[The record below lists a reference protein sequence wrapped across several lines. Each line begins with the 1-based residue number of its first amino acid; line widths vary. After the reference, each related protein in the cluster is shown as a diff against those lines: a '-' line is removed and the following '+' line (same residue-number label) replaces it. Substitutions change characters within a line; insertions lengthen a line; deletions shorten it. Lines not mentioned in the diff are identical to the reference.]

1 MIEFYKPDRHTS
13 PQHEKA
19 QETNT
24 ENKTAYAEPENIR
37 IVVDDQTPPRQDT
50 ASSQS
55 GSIPSYA
62 ADQQNFTSVDDIAAT
77 AKAYGEKI
85 IDEISPNRAGGFKTN
100 LKSRSLS
107 IFLCALF
114 GIFGVHRFYEGKI
127 ATGILWLCTGGLGLI
142 GWIIDLI
149 ILINKPRY
157 YEP

>member
-13 PQHEKA
+13 PEPEKA
-19 QETNT
+19 QEKKQ
-24 ENKTAYAEPENIR
+24 ENRAAYAEPENIR
-37 IVVDDQTPPRQDT
+37 IVVDDRTPPRQDT
-50 ASSQS
+50 SSSQS

-62 ADQQNFTSVDDIAAT
+62 SEQQNFTSVDDIAAT

-85 IDEISPNRAGGFKTN
+85 IDEINPNRGGFRTN

-127 ATGILWLCTGGLGLI
+127 LTGLLWLFTGGLGLI

>member
-13 PQHEKA
+13 PEPEKA
-19 QETNT
+19 QEKKQ
-24 ENKTAYAEPENIR
+24 ENRAAYAEPENIR
-37 IVVDDQTPPRQDT
+37 IVVDDRTPPRQDT
-50 ASSQS
+50 SSSQS

-62 ADQQNFTSVDDIAAT
+62 SEQQNFTSVDDIAAT

-85 IDEISPNRAGGFKTN
+85 IDEINPNRGGFRTN

-127 ATGILWLCTGGLGLI
+127 FTGLLWLFTGGLGLI

>member
-13 PQHEKA
+13 PEPEKA
-19 QETNT
+19 QEKKQ
-24 ENKTAYAEPENIR
+24 ENRAAYAEPENIR

-50 ASSQS
+50 SSSQS

-62 ADQQNFTSVDDIAAT
+62 SEQQNFTSVDDIAAT

-85 IDEISPNRAGGFKTN
+85 IDEINPNRGGFRTN

-127 ATGILWLCTGGLGLI
+127 FTGLLWLFTGGLGLI

>member
-1 MIEFYKPDRHTS
+1 MIEFYKPDRHTA
-13 PQHEKA
+13 PEPEKA
-19 QETNT
+19 QETNR
-24 ENKTAYAEPENIR
+24 ENTAAYAEPENIR
-37 IVVDDQTPPRQDT
+37 IVVDDRTPPRQDA

-62 ADQQNFTSVDDIAAT
+62 SEQQSFTSVDDIAAT

-85 IDEISPNRAGGFKTN
+85 IDEINPNRGGFRTN

-127 ATGILWLCTGGLGLI
+127 FTGLLWLFTGGLGLI

>member
-13 PQHEKA
+13 PEPEKA
-19 QETNT
+19 QEKKQ
-24 ENKTAYAEPENIR
+24 ENRAAYAEPENIR
-37 IVVDDQTPPRQDT
+37 IVVDRTPPRQDT
-50 ASSQS
+50 SSSQS

-62 ADQQNFTSVDDIAAT
+62 SEQQNFTSVDDIAAT

-85 IDEISPNRAGGFKTN
+85 IDEINPNRGGFRTN

-127 ATGILWLCTGGLGLI
+127 LTGLLWLFTGGLGLI

>member
-13 PQHEKA
+13 PESEKA
-19 QETNT
+19 QEKKQ
-24 ENKTAYAEPENIR
+24 ENRAAYAEPENIR
-37 IVVDDQTPPRQDT
+37 IVVDDRTPPRQDT

-62 ADQQNFTSVDDIAAT
+62 SEQQNFTSVDDIAAT

-85 IDEISPNRAGGFKTN
+85 IDEINPNRGGFRTN

-127 ATGILWLCTGGLGLI
+127 FTGLLWLFTGGLGLI

>member
-13 PQHEKA
+13 SEPEKA
-19 QETNT
+19 QEKKQ
-24 ENKTAYAEPENIR
+24 ENRAAYAEPENIR
-37 IVVDDQTPPRQDT
+37 IVVDDRTPPRQDT
-50 ASSQS
+50 SSSQS

-62 ADQQNFTSVDDIAAT
+62 SEQQNFTSVDDIAAT

-85 IDEISPNRAGGFKTN
+85 IDEINPNRGGFKTN

-127 ATGILWLCTGGLGLI
+127 LTGLLWLFTGGLGLI

>member
-13 PQHEKA
+13 PQPEKD
-19 QETNT
+19 QETNR

-114 GIFGVHRFYEGKI
+114 GIFGIHRFYEGKI

>member
-13 PQHEKA
+13 PEPEKA
-19 QETNT
+19 QEKKQ
-24 ENKTAYAEPENIR
+24 ENQTAYAEPENIR
-37 IVVDDQTPPRQDT
+37 IVVDDRTPPRQDT
-50 ASSQS
+50 SSSQS

-62 ADQQNFTSVDDIAAT
+62 SEQQSFTSVDDIAAT

-85 IDEISPNRAGGFKTN
+85 IDEINPNRGGFRTN
-100 LKSRSLS
+100 LKSRNLS

-127 ATGILWLCTGGLGLI
+127 FTGLLWLFTGGLGLI

>member
-1 MIEFYKPDRHTS
+1 
-13 PQHEKA
+13 
-19 QETNT
+19 
-24 ENKTAYAEPENIR
+24 
-37 IVVDDQTPPRQDT
+37 
-50 ASSQS
+50 
-55 GSIPSYA
+55 
-62 ADQQNFTSVDDIAAT
+62 QNFTSVDDIAAT

-85 IDEISPNRAGGFKTN
+85 IDEINPHRGGFRTN

-127 ATGILWLCTGGLGLI
+127 LTGLLWLFTGGLGLI

>member
-13 PQHEKA
+13 PEPEKA
-19 QETNT
+19 ADTNRETQ
-24 ENKTAYAEPENIR
+24 TAYAEPENIR
-37 IVVDDQTPPRQDT
+37 IVVDNDTPPRQDI
-50 ASSQS
+50 SSSHS

-62 ADQQNFTSVDDIAAT
+62 ADAQNFTSVDDIAAT
-77 AKAYGEKI
+77 AKAYGERI
-85 IDEISPNRAGGFKTN
+85 IDEINPNRGGGFNKK
-100 LKSRSLS
+100 LKSRSLA
-107 IFLCALF
+107 IFLCAVL

-127 ATGILWLCTGGLGLI
+127 ATGILWLLTGGLGLI

>member
-13 PQHEKA
+13 SEPEKA
-19 QETNT
+19 QEKKQ
-24 ENKTAYAEPENIR
+24 ENRAAYAEPENIR
-37 IVVDDQTPPRQDT
+37 IVVDDRTPPRQDT
-50 ASSQS
+50 SSSQS

-62 ADQQNFTSVDDIAAT
+62 SEQQNFTSVDDIAAT

-85 IDEISPNRAGGFKTN
+85 IDEINPNRGGFRTN

-127 ATGILWLCTGGLGLI
+127 LTGLLWLFTGGLGLI

>member
-13 PQHEKA
+13 PEPEKA
-19 QETNT
+19 QGTKQENT
-24 ENKTAYAEPENIR
+24 TAYAEPENIR
-37 IVVDDQTPPRQDT
+37 IVVDDKTPPRQDT

-62 ADQQNFTSVDDIAAT
+62 AEQQNFTSVDDIAAT

-85 IDEISPNRAGGFKTN
+85 IDEINPNGGGFRTN

-127 ATGILWLCTGGLGLI
+127 LTGLLWLFTGGLGLI

>member
-13 PQHEKA
+13 PESEKV
-19 QETNT
+19 QETNR
-24 ENKTAYAEPENIR
+24 ENQTAYAEPENIR

-50 ASSQS
+50 SSSQS

-62 ADQQNFTSVDDIAAT
+62 SEQQSFTSVDDIAAT

-85 IDEISPNRAGGFKTN
+85 IDEINPNRGGFRTN

-127 ATGILWLCTGGLGLI
+127 LTGLLWLFTGGLGLI

>member
-13 PQHEKA
+13 PQPEKA
-19 QETNT
+19 QETNS

-114 GIFGVHRFYEGKI
+114 GIFGIHRFYEGKI

>member
-1 MIEFYKPDRHTS
+1 MIEFYKPDRHTA
-13 PQHEKA
+13 PEPEKA
-19 QETNT
+19 QETKRENT
-24 ENKTAYAEPENIR
+24 AAYAEPENIR
-37 IVVDDQTPPRQDT
+37 IVVDDRTPPRQDA

-62 ADQQNFTSVDDIAAT
+62 SEQQSFTSVDDIAAT

-85 IDEISPNRAGGFKTN
+85 IDEINPNRCGFRTN

-127 ATGILWLCTGGLGLI
+127 FTGLLWLFTGGLGLI